1 MSGGGDGTGASRPAL
16 LCFDGSDDARGAIA
30 EAGTVL
36 GLDSAVVL
44 TVWEPFANWEPYDPA
59 TILSAPVSRLA
70 SRALDLDEIAEELAV
85 ETMAQGI
92 SLARAAGFAAE
103 GRAVRGKP
111 WRMICEI
118 AEEVGVATIV
128 VGARGLSRVQ
138 SVLLGS
144 VSTAVAVHAGRPLLI
159 VPRRRG

>member
-59 TILSAPVSRLA
+59 TILSAPVSRHARSIWTKSPKNSRSKRWRRGFRWPVLRDSLPREEQSEA
-70 SRALDLDEIAEELAV
+70 SR
-85 ETMAQGI
+85 G
-92 SLARAAGFAAE
+92 G
-103 GRAVRGKP
+103 
-111 WRMICEI
+111 
-118 AEEVGVATIV
+118 
-128 VGARGLSRVQ
+128 
-138 SVLLGS
+138 
-144 VSTAVAVHAGRPLLI
+144 
-159 VPRRRG
+159 